1 MASESERIRQI
12 MDLLEG
18 TGKPRILNEG
28 WVQNLRDKLGASKAQ
43 KLGNQERAQMADRL
57 YKEYYKWLGQA
68 NRPGTMDDMERF
80 MTVRIG
86 FTDDDVDEVLGPKE
100 EVEDDATEAPEASE
114 PKAEAPSEKE
124 WDEEE
129 GVPVPDDLNAKLS
142 DYAKYGVKAEKND
155 NKVEKDEKVVAN
167 PKNFKL
173 PNGEFDMQKVR
184 AQLDKMPVG
193 AKLTLGQNTF
203 SRSTSKDSPFHES
216 IMEADEGD
224 TDVLSRQEVKDIMDA
239 SAARI
244 NDEYLLNGPKNDQA
258 AVAADAA
265 QQIGG
270 RKSSYGSDKGKMPS
284 GQYDPKEIIH
294 TLTTE
299 LEVPRTHI
307 TSMTNHVAMAEKTGK
322 GYGRMTKSDQE
333 LLAKIGYAFLKS
345 RT

>member
-18 TGKPRILNEG
+18 STKPQILTEG
-28 WVQNLRDKLGASKAQ
+28 WVQNLRDKLGADKAQ
-43 KLGNQERAQMADRL
+43 KLGNQERTQMADRL

-80 MTVRIG
+80 MAVRIG
-86 FTDDDVDEVLGPKE
+86 FTDSDIDEVLGPKQDE
-100 EVEDDATEAPEASE
+100 EAEEAPEATAA
-114 PKAEAPSEKE
+114 PKAEPAKSDE

-129 GVPVPDDLNAKLS
+129 GVPVPDDLDTKLS
-142 DYAKYGVKAEKND
+142 DYAKYGVKSEKND

-167 PKNFKL
+167 PKNFQL
-173 PNGEFDMQKVR
+173 DNGEWDMKKVR
-184 AQLDKMPVG
+184 AQLDKMPLG

-216 IMEADEGD
+216 IMEADEAD
-224 TDVLSRQEVKDIMDA
+224 SEVLSRQEVKDIMHA

-265 QQIGG
+265 QQMGG
-270 RKSSYGSDKGKMPS
+270 KKTSYAGDKGKMPS
-284 GQYDPKEIIH
+284 GQYDAKEIIH
-294 TLTTE
+294 TLTTD
-299 LEVPRTHI
+299 LEVPRAHI
-307 TSMTNHVAMAEKTGK
+307 TSMTNHVAQAEKSGK

-333 LLAKIGYAFLKS
+333 LLAKIGYAFIKS